1 MDQEEFVST
10 FNLMVD
16 DAAAIIHHNQVLA
29 GLRTELEANLARP
42 FEQDF
47 IYQEHFGGFPSEPKR
62 QVINGVVVTSRIL
75 HQTGIGL
82 RDVLGAD
89 LLYEIEDEKFIIIQ
103 YKRASNSIVKGDS
116 TQLDTLISNCPDVC
130 MHKKKRPIPK
140 TWLPLKLNAFCGC
153 WYSVIDGGERRF
165 MHACEAEAIFQ
176 SAGTVQASEFS
187 NGLSRDTFF
196 ELFSSCRIGAF
207 LRYPNDEALRTKYV
221 DQNLDAA
228 HVIYEVTQ
236 SGTWTKH

>member
-1 MDQEEFVST
+1 MDREEFVST

-47 IYQEHFGGFPSEPKR
+47 IYQEHFGGFPSEPMR

-89 LLYEIEDEKFIIIQ
+89 LL
-103 YKRASNSIVKGDS
+103 
-116 TQLDTLISNCPDVC
+116 
-130 MHKKKRPIPK
+130 
-140 TWLPLKLNAFCGC
+140 
-153 WYSVIDGGERRF
+153 
-165 MHACEAEAIFQ
+165 
-176 SAGTVQASEFS
+176 
-187 NGLSRDTFF
+187 
-196 ELFSSCRIGAF
+196 
-207 LRYPNDEALRTKYV
+207 
-221 DQNLDAA
+221 
-228 HVIYEVTQ
+228 
-236 SGTWTKH
+236 